1 MSRAQKEEI
10 FQQRRGRKIILTT
23 LLCLLSSPL
32 PSNAHLEVIELR
44 TSNDIQKIA
53 QCATQL
59 IGPTQFDAIARLWV
73 TQEYG
78 NKARYYPISITKSG
92 SGYKLDFIVRL
103 SESSVSTEMIVTP
116 CGQIINKKSTTK
128 KSK

>member
-1 MSRAQKEEI
+1 M
-10 FQQRRGRKIILTT
+10 KIMLIA

-32 PSNAHLEVIELR
+32 PSNAHLQVIELR
-44 TSNDIQKIA
+44 TPEDIQKMA

-92 SGYKLDFIVRL
+92 SSYKLDFIVRL
-103 SESSVSTEMIVTP
+103 SESSVSTEIFVTP
-116 CGQIINKKSTTK
+116 CGQIIKKSPTK
-128 KSK
+128 NSK